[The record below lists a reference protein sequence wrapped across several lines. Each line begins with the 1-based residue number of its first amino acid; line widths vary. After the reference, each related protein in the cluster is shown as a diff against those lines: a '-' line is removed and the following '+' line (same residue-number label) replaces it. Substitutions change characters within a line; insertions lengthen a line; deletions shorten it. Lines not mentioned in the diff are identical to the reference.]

1 MIKNMSIQS
10 STINQNDGGG
20 HKWLKII
27 AICLGI
33 AVLTIILYFALL
45 QPAIDEHNKL
55 IDQRIEE
62 LEQQKIL
69 IK

>member
-1 MIKNMSIQS
+1 MGTQS
-10 STINQNDGGG
+10 STVNQNDGGE

-55 IDQRIEE
+55 IDQRVEE

>member
-1 MIKNMSIQS
+1 MGTQS
-10 STINQNDGGG
+10 STVNQNDGGE

-33 AVLTIILYFALL
+33 AVLAIILYFALL
-45 QPAIDEHNKL
+45 QPAIGEHNKL

-69 IK
+69 VK